1 MNLGTRERGG
11 GQKLLQFFPNT
22 PRLIFFFSLLK
33 HHPDVCMSDSGSSC
47 GMPGSRTH
55 RRSQVE
61 GAAMYRPLV
70 SQLYCM
76 WSNRKPKDSRKE
88 ENQ

>member
-1 MNLGTRERGG
+1 M
-11 GQKLLQFFPNT
+11 FA
-22 PRLIFFFSLLK
+22 RLIQAVVVGW
-33 HHPDVCMSDSGSSC
+33 PAAG
-47 GMPGSRTH
+47 H

-70 SQLYCM
+70 SQLDCM
-76 WSNRKPKDSRKE
+76 WSNRKPKDNRKE